1 LNDPTKKTDQEMM
14 TEPNIQENE
23 RDPRPPVGDHEARH
37 VRTCVGCGAKDA
49 PTALVRLVLDESSN
63 EVIVDATNSSF
74 GRGAHV
80 HPRKTCVQ
88 MACKNGLSRAF
99 KADVKA
105 SAENLANEMAS
116 ALDRRIE
123 GLIVAA
129 RGAKAL
135 VIGSDKAL
143 ASLRNGA
150 PLAIVACD
158 ADSIAQK
165 NEVVEAIAE
174 GRAIAWRN
182 KEALGAIVDRK
193 DVALFAIENSGIA
206 RAIREASGA
215 VASLGASERN
225 GSEVR

>member
-1 LNDPTKKTDQEMM
+1 MM
-14 TEPNIQENE
+14 TEEVSTQENE
-23 RDPRPPVGDHEARH
+23 RDSRH

-49 PTALVRLVLDESSN
+49 PTALVRLVLNQGLDEGSEAS
-63 EVIVDATNSSF
+63 VIVDATNSSF

-99 KADVKA
+99 KANVKA
-105 SAENLANEMAS
+105 SADDLAKEIAS

-123 GLIVAA
+123 GLVVAA

-158 ADSIAQK
+158 AESIAQK

-174 GRAIAWRN
+174 GRAIAWRDKN
-182 KEALGAIVDRK
+182 GLGAIVDRK
-193 DVALFAIENSGIA
+193 DVAIFAIENSGIA
-206 RAIREASGA
+206 RAIREAAGA
-215 VASLGASERN
+215 VASLGADERN

>member
-1 LNDPTKKTDQEMM
+1 M
-14 TEPNIQENE
+14 TNEASPRENE
-23 RDPRPPVGDHEARH
+23 RDSKPPVGAHEARH

-49 PTALVRLVLDESSN
+49 PTELVRLVLDESVT
-63 EVIVDATNSSF
+63 EDPPVMVDAAGSSF

-80 HPRKTCVQ
+80 HPRKTCVAL
-88 MACKNGLSRAF
+88 ACKNGLSRAF
-99 KADVKA
+99 KANVKA
-105 SAENLANEMAS
+105 SADDLAKEIAL

-135 VIGSDKAL
+135 VVGSDKAL

-150 PLAIVACD
+150 PLAVVACD
-158 ADSIAQK
+158 AASIAQK
-165 NEVVEAIAE
+165 DEVVQAIAE

-182 KEALGAIVDRK
+182 KEGIGALVDRK
-193 DVALFAIENSGIA
+193 DVAIVAIENSGIA
-206 RAIREASGA
+206 RAIRQTAGA
-215 VASLGASERN
+215 VASLGADERN

>member
-1 LNDPTKKTDQEMM
+1 LNEPTKKSDDEKNQMM

-23 RDPRPPVGDHEARH
+23 RDSKH

-49 PTALVRLVLDESSN
+49 PTALVRLVFDEVSN
-63 EVIVDATNSSF
+63 QVIVDATNSSF

-105 SAENLANEMAS
+105 SADDLAKEMAS
-116 ALDRRIE
+116 AMDRRIE
-123 GLIVAA
+123 GLVVAA

-150 PLAIVACD
+150 PLAIIACD

-174 GRAIAWRN
+174 GRAIAWRT
-182 KEALGAIVDRK
+182 KETLGGIVDKK
-193 DVALFAIENSGIA
+193 DVAMFAVENSGIA
-206 RAIREASGA
+206 RAIREAAGA
-215 VASLGASERN
+215 VASLGADERN